1 MGRLRPRESG
11 RNENAGGSALVLA
24 LISAIGWRRY
34 LELRWPRERY
44 VTEPIPD
51 HLVADLG
58 IAPLVTKNLDAIAGM
73 GVVQKRNGG
82 HARGRERLRRVRRG
96 LSPSERRYLRLASY
110 GHGVSESAALV
121 GRSRTQV
128 TRALASARLVLG
140 AETVPQA
147 VAIAV
152 SDRKIDVKPL
162 RKRRIILREHEMK
175 ILQGACLGPNLRPDR
190 AGALLCARQP
200 PGGDGPRDPPQRRA
214 QPHASHRTL
223 NSRWSTE
230 PDQQYVKLP
239 GLRTV
244 STPPAPAPR
253 SAGSPRARESVLGLA
268 ARAWPSSP
276 RPLRSAAA
284 SGNRQRDIARASAAP
299 PARTRRPALA

>member
-1 MGRLRPRESG
+1 MGRAWLRKSE
-11 RNENAGGSALVLA
+11 RNENGSSSALVLA
-24 LISAIGWRRY
+24 LISTIGWRRY
-34 LELRWPRERY
+34 LEVRWPRERY

-73 GVVQKRNGG
+73 GVVQKRTGG

-96 LSPSERRYLRLASY
+96 LSPSERRYLRLASF

-152 SDRKIDVKPL
+152 SDRKINLKPL
-162 RKRRIILREHEMK
+162 RERKLILREHEIR
-175 ILQGACLGPNLRPDR
+175 ILRALASGLTYAEIEQALWYARGSPRVEMGRAIRRNGARNRTHLLALAIR
-190 AGALLCARQP
+190 AGALNP
-200 PGGDGPRDPPQRRA
+200 IT
-214 QPHASHRTL
+214 HA
-223 NSRWSTE
+223 
-230 PDQQYVKLP
+230 
-239 GLRTV
+239 
-244 STPPAPAPR
+244 
-253 SAGSPRARESVLGLA
+253 
-268 ARAWPSSP
+268 
-276 RPLRSAAA
+276 
-284 SGNRQRDIARASAAP
+284 
-299 PARTRRPALA
+299 

>member
-1 MGRLRPRESG
+1 MVGKLRPREG
-11 RNENAGGSALVLA
+11 GETANAGGSALVLA

-51 HLVADLG
+51 HLVTDLG
-58 IAPLVTKNLDAIAGM
+58 IAPHVTKNLDAIAGM

-96 LSPSERRYLRLASY
+96 LSPSERRFLRLASY
-110 GHGVSESAALV
+110 GHGASESAELA

-152 SDRKIDVKPL
+152 SDRKINLKPL
-162 RKRRIILREHEMK
+162 RERRIILREHELK
-175 ILQGACLGPNLRPDR
+175 ILKALASGLTYAQIERALLYARDSPRVVVGRAIRRNGARNRTHLIALSIR
-190 AGALLCARQP
+190 AGV
-200 PGGDGPRDPPQRRA
+200 
-214 QPHASHRTL
+214 L
-223 NSRWSTE
+223 NPTSNT
-230 PDQQYVKLP
+230 
-239 GLRTV
+239 
-244 STPPAPAPR
+244 
-253 SAGSPRARESVLGLA
+253 
-268 ARAWPSSP
+268 
-276 RPLRSAAA
+276 
-284 SGNRQRDIARASAAP
+284 
-299 PARTRRPALA
+299 